1 MTNTQEKR
9 TALDA
14 FIEHKARIDEMLERL
29 QAASADHFETN
40 PEDIRWGDAGFLA
53 DIAGDC
59 NTSPTVFSRRVN
71 MPKTTQQQIDQ
82 LLTEIAK
89 KHLNLETLE
98 TQNSD
103 SLDFHDV
110 AVWSLKDAL
119 QEAYE
124 AGKARRG

>member
-1 MTNTQEKR
+1 
-9 TALDA
+9 
-14 FIEHKARIDEMLERL
+14 
-29 QAASADHFETN
+29 
-40 PEDIRWGDAGFLA
+40 
-53 DIAGDC
+53 
-59 NTSPTVFSRRVN
+59 
-71 MPKTTQQQIDQ
+71 MPKATQQNIDQ

-98 TQNSD
+98 TRNSD

-124 AGKARRG
+124 AGLKAKR